1 MISIYKPNS
10 KNTGHSMSVSFSPME
25 LSEKG
30 GRTVSSKDACFFI
43 TMVKQSSWNQ
53 EKRIGSF
60 KQDMKDPAKATTV
73 KIDIFEAGGIINSFE
88 RMQNFD
94 VFHSTPSSNSS
105 ISLTVNDVKVVKPNG
120 QTKFF
125 YFSIGKGSD
134 LKFSIPLSME
144 EAVVVRDFL
153 KFGLTCAFRSSI
165 SLQNKNK
172 EEFKNGRQ

>member
-10 KNTGHSMSVSFSPME
+10 KNTGHSMSVSYSSME
-25 LSEKG
+25 SSQKD

-53 EKRIGSF
+53 EKRVGNF
-60 KQDMKDPAKATTV
+60 KQDMKDPAKATTI
-73 KIDIFEAGGIINSFE
+73 KINLFEAGGLINSFE
-88 RMQNFD
+88 RIQNFD
-94 VFHSTPSSNSS
+94 VFHSTPAGNSS
-105 ISLTVNDVKVVKPNG
+105 ISLTVNDVKAPKPNG

-134 LKFSIPLSME
+134 LKFSIPLNME
-144 EAVVVRDFL
+144 EAVVIRDFL

-165 SLQNKNK
+165 SLQNTNK
-172 EEFKNGRQ
+172 EEFKNGRR